1 VPENEQNDVNVN
13 LDIITPEELARRLKL
28 RVGTIYNRLGQLG
41 RESGVVRLG
50 PKCTRINWPVFW
62 ARLCDGQIDF
72 RPRNHEQRTQR

>member
-1 VPENEQNDVNVN
+1 VPISEQNGVNAD

-41 RESGVVRLG
+41 RESGVARLG

-62 ARLCDGQIDF
+62 APLCDGQIDF
-72 RPRNHEQRTQR
+72 RPREP

>member
-1 VPENEQNDVNVN
+1 VPISEQNGANVD

-50 PKCTRINWPVFW
+50 PKCTRKDWPVFW

-72 RPRNHEQRTQR
+72 RPRNHE